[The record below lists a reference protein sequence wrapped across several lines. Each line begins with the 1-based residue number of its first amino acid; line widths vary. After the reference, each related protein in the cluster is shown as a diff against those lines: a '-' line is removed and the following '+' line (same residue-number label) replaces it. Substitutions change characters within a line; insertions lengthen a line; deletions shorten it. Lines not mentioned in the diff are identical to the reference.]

1 MFWDTLSGVL
11 FQIRVGE
18 VVVPKTIVLG
28 TGFKPPIEIIF
39 QPGIYVS
46 TNLFES
52 ETTGLS
58 HAEILTGGKLFNRAF
73 ISQIILL
80 YS

>member
-1 MFWDTLSGVL
+1 MFWNILLAVFYQTRVGWSGVL
-11 FQIRVGE
+11 
-18 VVVPKTIVLG
+18 KTIVLG
-28 TGFKPPIEIIF
+28 TGFKPPKEIIF